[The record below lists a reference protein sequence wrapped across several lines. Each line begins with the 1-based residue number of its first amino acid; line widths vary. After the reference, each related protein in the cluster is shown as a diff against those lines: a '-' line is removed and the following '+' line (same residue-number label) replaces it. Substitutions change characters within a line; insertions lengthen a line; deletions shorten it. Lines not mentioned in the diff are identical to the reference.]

1 MVTVVRPVLHSTGT
15 SLHHDCGT
23 GSLGGSVSARTAPRH
38 RVFFYFFPL
47 FSLRGCTS
55 GASHHFFLPR
65 VAQACLRHFGPNTR
79 FALCRSARTIGT
91 PGRNDPPRC
100 FSPPRTSE
108 PFVSVLAQFLD
119 TGGGEKR
126 KQRRKKR
133 KKRGPRRCPQRCL
146 QRCLQRKKMY
156 TWQKLL
162 PYKKNGT
169 RHVSLV

>member
-133 KKRGPRRCPQRCL
+133 KKR
-146 QRCLQRKKMY
+146 
-156 TWQKLL
+156 
-162 PYKKNGT
+162 
-169 RHVSLV
+169 